1 MRRLDKWMHRKLL
14 DKGEQN
20 MKHLTLKEAYEVIKK
35 YDRDL
40 YNYYE
45 VNAECFGCDAIR
57 YAEYLLRKHEG
68 EEK

>member
-1 MRRLDKWMHRKLL
+1 MQR
-14 DKGEQN
+14 
-20 MKHLTLKEAYEVIKK
+20 KHLTLREAYEVFKK

-45 VNAECFGCDAIR
+45 VNAEGFGYDAIR